1 MSCRFRT
8 GEARATLPR
17 MELTFLGHAAVLL
30 SWGGESLLVDPYAIP
45 DFGGRFRYRP
55 IDVVADWVVSSHD
68 HSDHSAV
75 QGLRGSPRLVTS
87 GVAGPFEI
95 SRHTVPH
102 DEYGGRRRGG
112 LVDILEIRGG
122 GCRVVHLSDVG
133 CAPPAQVIGAL
144 RGADVVLV
152 PVGGNYT
159 IGAAQAWEWW
169 VRLAP
174 RAVVPIHF
182 RTPACSL
189 PIREAEIFLSWCD
202 ELKPARSGP
211 ISIQEVLEPLI
222 FAEPSRG

>member
-1 MSCRFRT
+1 M
-8 GEARATLPR
+8 
-17 MELTFLGHAAVLL
+17 TFLGHAAVLF
-30 SWGGESLLVDPYAIP
+30 SGGGERLLVDPYATP
-45 DFGGRFRYRP
+45 DFGGRFRYRA
-55 IDVVADWVVSSHD
+55 IEDVVDWVVSSHP

-75 QGLRGSPRLVTS
+75 QDLRGTPQLVTR
-87 GVAGPFEI
+87 GVAGAFEV

-112 LVDILEIRGG
+112 MVDILEIRCG

-133 CAPPAQVIGAL
+133 CAPPAEVVCDL

-189 PIREAEIFLSWCD
+189 PIRPPEIFLSWCN
-202 ELKPARSGP
+202 ELKPPRSGP
-211 ISIQEVLEPLI
+211 ISVQEVLESLI
-222 FAEPSRG
+222 YVEPSRG